1 MHINKYNSCT
11 QIKGDEIKNEC
22 NEFTTRGAKCDQ
34 NSNVC
39 VHIHNNVHIFYSNID
54 NLCSIDNALH
64 ASNNL
69 RGVCSFH
76 KNKSSSN
83 DGRNVSKININT
95 CKKFSS
101 KNGVGERHNIKD
113 MDSSY
118 YMGGAQYMVGTN
130 CVLNSTHKH
139 LINSNFP
146 NNVKV
151 FNRSNNYEHNVCYNN
166 RVSENFNCSNIHEKK
181 YIPTKNYSFNGQQ
194 SAKVNT
200 ESNCQTPI
208 FEDKVYHLN
217 SRYNNERVPILKE
230 DSNNETHVE
239 GSHKNSLYK
248 IGNNDI
254 NYSVHPSNYCHHE
267 NSNTFLES
275 RNENNALSYNGNID
289 TFISG
294 EYDNYATRSSK
305 DSSNV
310 ARDKNVKER
319 GSIPHE
325 FAENGS
331 IQTNF
336 AKYGRM
342 LHKISKDENNEEQ
355 NIVNE
360 WAKTITFGEKK
371 EVKKC
376 QNIKKLNKNGVTP
389 EQIDEEKIHKNNMN
403 SLGNNSK
410 TKEKMLTFNE
420 QLIKN
425 NVNFTCASHYIAINK
440 KKSVQDKKNVLKSD
454 TKLIEENSCTSEV
467 NENITNNN
475 SVLNIYEC
483 NNLCNNSMCNIY
495 ENKNNMKKC
504 VNNFNQ
510 NYKQYY
516 EQMSSLDNKICNNY
530 NVMNL
535 KRHTTKRDEQKNC
548 SLTVR
553 DSCNKQ
559 NLAIKQKEYFPVEK
573 SGKSEGDFY
582 INGHN
587 LRNIF
592 KKNISSPSTFDCYE
606 KDVQNTFTKS
616 AVCKINY
623 PHKDSKYKYSIYE
636 SNDNNNIKSACI
648 EKNCTNMDIIKKST
662 ACNQISS
669 NNTLNNVHVNKQIK
683 VIFQE
688 CKPSD
693 HNFHEDIINFANGN
707 SVNEINCTLPNN
719 VHMEIER
726 ENVEGN
732 ESSPTVTKYQYIQN
746 NFNQIKYDTVSFIRH
761 DKDILTVN
769 IEEYFLQDKCNNF
782 SCKRFNVEQ
791 IGNNNFAKAQR
802 KELFEFLEIY
812 DKNEITEKPRE
823 NKIGQLVEIYDTN
836 KCTIKNEE
844 NQQDEFLEIYNNIIH
859 ARENQKSKKADE
871 FAEIYNKT
879 EQEKSGEVDDFAD
892 MHDKTEDNK
901 NSEVD
906 EFAEMHE
913 KTEDKKNKEVDEFVE
928 IYEQMKSARENDKI
942 KETDDFA
949 EMHDKTED
957 NKNSEVDEFAEMH
970 EKTEDKK
977 NKEVDEFVEIY
988 EQMKSARENEKIK
1001 ETDNF
1006 ADIYDNMREN
1016 RENEKSKETVQFA
1029 EVYDNTEDNK
1039 SKEVDEFA
1047 EIYEHM
1053 KNSEKNQKSKEADE
1067 FTEIYDKTEK
1077 NKSREVDEFAEI
1089 HAQMRSAVE
1098 NPKSIEAEDLAKFYY
1113 KTENN
1118 KSQEM
1123 DEFAEIYEQMKSARE
1138 DQKSREVDEF
1148 AEIYEQM
1155 RSSKERGKDEVLSA
1169 DNYRSNEDY
1178 KKKAILKVFNH
1189 DHDNDDTRTDRQKC
1203 NSSFVYA
1210 SGKKVN
1216 INKDVL
1222 KQMRDKLFSDD
1233 DKDFYPRSVD
1243 KSGKLNT
1250 SFSYMSVEE
1259 NSINKNILKD
1269 ERKIESVDKN
1279 YASNKST
1286 ILQEENEVNVLP
1298 FFTKNEFINISNKE
1312 NKSFTYAS
1320 GKKVNI
1326 NKDVLK
1332 EMKGK
1337 LFDDNDKEDYP
1348 RSVNKRGMF
1357 NTSFSY
1363 TSDKEIS
1370 IKKDILKETKG
1381 KLFDDNDK
1389 EDYPRSVNKSEH
1401 STSFTYASGKEI
1413 SINKDVL
1420 KRMRDK
1426 LFSDDDKDAYPRN
1439 VNKNELSS
1447 SFTYASGKDISVNK
1461 DVLKRMRDKLFSDY
1475 DKDAYP
1481 RNVNKNELSSSFTY
1495 ASGKDISVNKD
1506 VLKRMRDKLFSDDDS
1521 YNNSYENNIKKKIKT
1536 EKDSLQHSSLSQYT
1550 QGRKVETYKNEIM
1563 CKEEKNALLSDH
1575 KFAYPKRINQ
1585 ENVKNV
1591 SDYEYFSNKK
1601 GNIGEKFSE
1610 DDGIDHSC
1618 SSSRS
1623 HPKCDIKKGL
1633 EEKLPVSNNEDIQ
1646 EVDNA
1651 KEQEAYES
1659 EGYGELMKK
1668 DVHLRKKEKD
1678 SDSVYSGDNDILR
1691 KIEMAKKLNY
1701 NSKSKSNFINPR
1713 KRKTNKEMNEKKI
1726 IEINDK
1732 ELNLNINLRNHLKL
1746 IRNTFIHLSQKKRLK
1761 NSKILNNTLIFINEK
1776 KKPYKLNWFNYDYTY
1791 FLKNEEKNEYYT
1803 FTINEMY
1810 ELFML
1815 ITKQLGIFHSY
1826 DFIWFSK
1833 KYNLITMSLIRKY
1846 IKELKRKYR
1855 CVKNETITS
1864 SKKTLSHLNDVVN
1877 KEEYSDVFT
1886 HDGFNEQK
1894 NNVLKKIKTE
1904 DANNSDMQSEKEDGI
1919 CNKDNI
1925 YIYEEKRNIKEETY
1939 TNARL
1944 CNKLVKC
1951 DESEESSKTKSEC
1964 INRSIGGEVDGG
1976 IGRGIN
1982 AWEREEGKKKRIIS
1996 RRMEVL
2002 EIIDEVQPPCPI
2014 EFMFK
2019 LLKRYI
2025 EERKNKKGIL
2035 QLIQENTLSYKVP
2048 VNLRVEKVIWKEGED
2063 GEGFILILSDNFD
2076 YVYCIIKD
2084 SHLKKLLI
2092 SGKIKEGNILKIN
2105 SLDLCNKMQEENEN
2119 INLNFI
2125 MRFSLS
2131 SNNLVDIDQ
2140 KDQLKIGL
2148 SKYKAKRIKNIQDF
2162 GNGCFFI
2169 DVIII
2174 SKSDFSYGFY
2184 DQTKKKFLLLN
2195 RDVYEKIVYNLK
2207 NEMAKMLHK
2216 DNFQENSKYKKL
2228 KNELYMFLEAT
2239 PLCTVQAIDFASSE
2253 KIKENL
2259 SLVNKVEHI
2268 INSLCQV
2275 KMFKINNETYENI
2288 RKGSR
2293 IQFFNVH
2300 VQKSNRN
2307 NKFTPLSSEH
2317 VLDDFLYDTFQ
2328 GSKKCNYLKG
2338 PLNYD
2343 IFSSYFVEE
2352 DSQKDR
2358 IQHTSDYDHYLKCFN
2373 RGVLKKKAYTPIVFQ
2388 ATHTTYINVDAKY
2401 KSKLFEEL
2409 YNILTIRN
2417 YEQINEDKNVNEG
2430 REIKKV
2436 YPSFIYTNVFK
2447 IPVLSVIHMN
2457 MLKECLKLNG
2467 DSKHL
2472 CFDLIQGNLYNLS
2485 GIIIHYTDIETKEV
2499 VDYKCAEDKKN
2510 IMCYKIFLL
2519 TSNGNLCCINIS
2531 MVTSDSLISFYKKDF
2546 ECKERE
2552 ILRRMVHVENY
2563 VDAKE
2568 KETNKFKNDKGK
2580 DNNNSKGGM
2589 NYRNHNDL
2597 FKYLYKSERTDDEA
2611 CSNLKEGMLFKNV
2624 DVFIFFKDVEFI
2636 NYDEKYD
2643 IFNFRSFYHP
2653 NFHVLRSY
2661 SSEFEKM
2668 KGSITQLIREN
2679 YITLEKNKLVITLK
2693 DNCKIKID
2701 KANVPYMH
2709 FLYLLIYSKCKSIE
2723 LTGVSLKNNYLSGF
2737 LKNIRNVFVK

>member
-1 MHINKYNSCT
+1 MELATELKKMHINKYNSCT

-22 NEFTTRGAKCDQ
+22 NKFTTRGAKCDQ
-34 NSNVC
+34 NGNVC

-69 RGVCSFH
+69 RGVVTFH

-83 DGRNVSKININT
+83 DGRNVSKIHINT
-95 CKKFSS
+95 CKTFSN

-118 YMGGAQYMVGTN
+118 YMGGNNHMDGAQCMVGTN
-130 CVLNSTHKH
+130 CVLNSTRKH

-151 FNRSNNYEHNVCYNN
+151 FNRSNNYEQNVCYNN
-166 RVSENFNCSNIHEKK
+166 RVSENFNCANIHEKK
-181 YIPTKNYSFNGQQ
+181 YIPKKNYSFNGQQ
-194 SAKVNT
+194 SAKVNK
-200 ESNCQTPI
+200 ELNCETPI

-217 SRYNNERVPILKE
+217 SRYNNERVPILKQ
-230 DSNNETHVE
+230 DSNNETLVE
-239 GSHKNSLYK
+239 GSHKNNLYK

-254 NYSVHPSNYCHHE
+254 NYSVHPSSYCHHE

-275 RNENNALSYNGNID
+275 RNDNNALSYNGNIG

-294 EYDNYATRSSK
+294 KYDNYATRSAK
-305 DSSNV
+305 DISNV
-310 ARDKNVKER
+310 ARDENIKER
-319 GSIPHE
+319 GSIPHK
-325 FAENGS
+325 FAENGNN
-331 IQTNF
+331 QKNF
-336 AKYGRM
+336 SKYERM
-342 LHKISKDENNEEQ
+342 LHKFSKDKNNEEQ
-355 NIVNE
+355 KIVNE
-360 WAKTITFGEKK
+360 CAKTITFGEKK

-376 QNIKKLNKNGVTP
+376 PNIKKLKKNGVTH

-410 TKEKMLTFNE
+410 IKEKMLTFNE

-425 NVNFTCASHYIAINK
+425 NVHFTCASHYISINK

-467 NENITNNN
+467 NENIINNN

-483 NNLCNNSMCNIY
+483 SNLCNNCMCNIY
-495 ENKNNMKKC
+495 DNKNNMKKC

-516 EQMSSLDNKICNNY
+516 EQMSSWDNKICNNY
-530 NVMNL
+530 NIMNL
-535 KRHTTKRDEQKNC
+535 KRYTTKRDEQKNC
-548 SLTVR
+548 SLTERV
-553 DSCNKQ
+553 SCNNQ
-559 NLAIKQKEYFPVEK
+559 NLAIKQKEHFPVEK
-573 SGKSEGDFY
+573 SGKSESDFY

-587 LRNIF
+587 LRNNL
-592 KKNISSPSTFDCYE
+592 KKNISLPSTFDCYE

-623 PHKDSKYKYSIYE
+623 PHKDSKHKYNIYE
-636 SNDNNNIKSACI
+636 SNDNKNIKSACI

-662 ACNQISS
+662 ACNKISS
-669 NNTLNNVHVNKQIK
+669 NNILNNVHVNKQIK

-746 NFNQIKYDTVSFIRH
+746 NFNQIKYDTVSFISH

-769 IEEYFLQDKCNNF
+769 IEEYFLQDKCNSF

-823 NKIGQLVEIYDTN
+823 NKINKLVEIYDTN

-844 NQQDEFLEIYNNIIH
+844 NQQDEFIEIYNNIIR

-871 FAEIYNKT
+871 FAEIYNKK
-879 EQEKSGEVDDFAD
+879 EQEKSREVDEFAE

-901 NSEVD
+901 N
-906 EFAEMHE
+906 
-913 KTEDKKNKEVDEFVE
+913 NEVDEFVE
-928 IYEQMKSARENDKI
+928 IYEQMKSARENEKSRKVD
-942 KETDDFA
+942 ELA
-949 EMHDKTED
+949 EIHDKTKD
-957 NKNSEVDEFAEMH
+957 NKN
-970 EKTEDKK
+970 
-977 NKEVDEFVEIY
+977 NEVDEFVEIY

-1001 ETDNF
+1001 ETDDF
-1006 ADIYDNMREN
+1006 AEIYDNMREN
-1016 RENEKSKETVQFA
+1016 RENEKSKETGQFA
-1029 EVYDNTEDNK
+1029 EVYDNTEHNK

-1053 KNSEKNQKSKEADE
+1053 KNSEKNQKSKETDE

-1089 HAQMRSAVE
+1089 HAQMRSAMK
-1098 NPKSIEAEDLAKFYY
+1098 NTKSIEAEDLAKFYY
-1113 KTENN
+1113 KTENK

-1123 DEFAEIYEQMKSARE
+1123 DEFAEIYEQIKSARE

-1148 AEIYEQM
+1148 AEIYEKM
-1155 RSSKERGKDEVLSA
+1155 KSSKERGKNEVLST
-1169 DNYRSNEDY
+1169 DNCRSTEDY
-1178 KKKAILKVFNH
+1178 KKKVILKVFNH
-1189 DHDNDDTRTDRQKC
+1189 GHDNDDMRRDRQKC

-1222 KQMRDKLFSDD
+1222 KQMRDKLFNDD
-1233 DKDFYPRSVD
+1233 DKDFYPRSVE

-1250 SFSYMSVEE
+1250 SFSYTSVKE

-1269 ERKIESVDKN
+1269 ERKIESGDKN
-1279 YASNKST
+1279 YACNKST
-1286 ILQEENEVNVLP
+1286 LSQEENEVNILP
-1298 FFTKNEFINISNKE
+1298 FFTKNEFININNKE

-1348 RSVNKRGMF
+1348 RSVNKG
-1357 NTSFSY
+1357 
-1363 TSDKEIS
+1363 
-1370 IKKDILKETKG
+1370 
-1381 KLFDDNDK
+1381 
-1389 EDYPRSVNKSEH
+1389 EH

-1439 VNKNELSS
+1439 AK
-1447 SFTYASGKDISVNK
+1447 
-1461 DVLKRMRDKLFSDY
+1461 
-1475 DKDAYP
+1475 
-1481 RNVNKNELSSSFTY
+1481 KNELSSSFTY

-1506 VLKRMRDKLFSDDDS
+1506 VLKRMRDKLFSDDDG

-1536 EKDSLQHSSLSQYT
+1536 EKDSLKHSFLSQYT
-1550 QGRKVETYKNEIM
+1550 HGRKVETYKNEIM

-1601 GNIGEKFSE
+1601 GKIGEKFSE
-1610 DDGIDHSC
+1610 DDGIDHLC
-1618 SSSRS
+1618 SSSKS
-1623 HPKCDIKKGL
+1623 HPKCDIKKGS
-1633 EEKLPVSNNEDIQ
+1633 EEKLPVSNSEDIQ

-1678 SDSVYSGDNDILR
+1678 SVSVHSGDNDILR
-1691 KIEMAKKLNY
+1691 KIEMANKLNY

-1732 ELNLNINLRNHLKL
+1732 ELNLNINLRSHLKL

-1864 SKKTLSHLNDVVN
+1864 SKKTQGHLNDVVR

-1886 HDGFNEQK
+1886 YDGFNEQK
-1894 NNVLKKIKTE
+1894 NYVLKKIKTE
-1904 DANNSDMQSEKEDGI
+1904 DANNPDMQSEKEDGI
-1919 CNKDNI
+1919 CNKENI
-1925 YIYEEKRNIKEETY
+1925 YIYEEKYNIKKETY
-1939 TNARL
+1939 TSARL

-1951 DESEESSKTKSEC
+1951 DESEKSSKTKTEC
-1964 INRSIGGEVDGG
+1964 RNRSIGGEVDGR
-1976 IGRGIN
+1976 IGRDIN
-1982 AWEREEGKKKRIIS
+1982 AWEREEGENKRIIS
-1996 RRMEVL
+1996 HRMEVL

-2131 SNNLVDIDQ
+2131 SNNLVEIDQ

-2259 SLVNKVEHI
+2259 SLVDKVEHI

-2328 GSKKCNYLKG
+2328 GGKKCNYLKG

-2352 DSQKDR
+2352 DTQKDR

-2388 ATHTTYINVDAKY
+2388 ATHTTYINVDVKY

-2417 YEQINEDKNVNEG
+2417 YEQINEDKNVYEG

-2447 IPVLSVIHMN
+2447 IPVLSVIHIN
-2457 MLKECLKLNG
+2457 TLKECLKLNG

-2472 CFDLIQGNLYNLS
+2472 RFDLIQGNLYNLS

-2563 VDAKE
+2563 VDVKE
-2568 KETNKFKNDKGK
+2568 KKTNKYKNDNGK

-2653 NFHVLRSY
+2653 NFHALRSY

-2668 KGSITQLIREN
+2668 KRSMTQLIREN

-2701 KANVPYMH
+2701 KANFYCT
-2709 FLYLLIYSKCKSIE
+2709 FCDGILS
-2723 LTGVSLKNNYLSGF
+2723 LTV
-2737 LKNIRNVFVK
+2737 